1 VAFNGTG
8 LVSTPLA
15 GGMFHAARRLNGRRM
30 LEIARLLENALANNR
45 SGLRKAAKQTLAHAP
60 LTTTIRE
67 LLASEAGEAMRELT
81 LTDLEEALMTAA
93 AADARDS
100 RSARTVHG
108 SGANPARKLV
118 PSTPPSTSADS
129 QSREEF
135 MYRRILEVLTR
146 SPGLTIGQLAKKLDV
161 DTLELRGY
169 LAWMRRVGKISS
181 IGRARATRY
190 SLPGA

>member
-1 VAFNGTG
+1 
-8 LVSTPLA
+8 
-15 GGMFHAARRLNGRRM
+15 M

-67 LLASEAGEAMRELT
+67 LLASEAGDAMRELT
-81 LTDLEEALMTAA
+81 LADLEEALMTASGVE
-93 AADARDS
+93 S
-100 RSARTVHG
+100 RGGT
-108 SGANPARKLV
+108 SGTRHKVA
-118 PSTPPSTSADS
+118 TSADS
-129 QSREEF
+129 QSREEY
-135 MYRRILEVLTR
+135 MYRRILEVLAR

-169 LAWMRRVGKISS
+169 LSWMRRVGKVSS

-190 SLPGA
+190 SLPEGVQPQG

>member
-1 VAFNGTG
+1 
-8 LVSTPLA
+8 
-15 GGMFHAARRLNGRRM
+15 M

-67 LLASEAGEAMRELT
+67 LLASEAGDAMRELT
-81 LTDLEEALMTAA
+81 LADLEEALMTA
-93 AADARDS
+93 
-100 RSARTVHG
+100 
-108 SGANPARKLV
+108 SGAVKGTSGTRHKVA
-118 PSTPPSTSADS
+118 TSADS
-129 QSREEF
+129 QSREEY

-169 LAWMRRVGKISS
+169 LSWMRRVGKVHST
-181 IGRARATRY
+181 GRARATRY
-190 SLPGA
+190 SLPEGVG